1 MGKKI
6 LVSGNEAIGYGAI
19 YAGCT
24 HYFGYPITP
33 QNEVIEFFARE
44 FSKSGRSFVQ
54 ADSEVSSIN
63 MVGGAAAAGVR
74 TMTSTSSTAFSL
86 MQEGLSAIAAM
97 EVPCVVVDVQ
107 RGGPGAG
114 STQQAQMDYFLATRG
129 AHGDYYNM
137 VLAPFS
143 VQETFELIQLAF
155 HLADKYRH
163 PVLVLTDGILGQME
177 ESVDLKALEFE
188 PLPAKDWAA
197 TGSGERGLK
206 RNLLHNSPGILGFMT
221 GDTYKSNMERYYD
234 KYKRMKETEVR
245 YKTKDVDDAEIILI
259 AYGSTARVTSR
270 AQYEA
275 RLEGLK
281 VGMIRPIT
289 LWPFPADVIKEYA
302 DKVKSIIVV
311 EDTMGQMVED
321 VKYAVG
327 EKAEVHL
334 VGFLDRHLP
343 TSTGMILPDAVLNRI
358 KAVI

>member
-1 MGKKI
+1 MGKKVLI
-6 LVSGNEAIGYGAI
+6 SGNEAIGYGAI

-44 FSKSGRSFVQ
+44 FPKIGRTFVQ

-63 MVGGAAAAGVR
+63 MVCGAAAAGVR
-74 TMTSTSSTAFSL
+74 VMTSTASTAFSL

-97 EVPCVVVDVQ
+97 EVPCVIVDVQ

-114 STQQAQMDYFLATRG
+114 STQHAQMDYFLATRG
-129 AHGDYYNM
+129 SHGDYCNI

-143 VQETFELIQLAF
+143 VQEAFELTQLAF

-163 PVLVLTDGILGQME
+163 PVLMLTDGIMGQMM
-177 ESVDLKALEFE
+177 ESVDLRTLEFE

-197 TGSGERGLK
+197 TGSAERNSK
-206 RNLLHNSPGILGFMT
+206 RNFLHNSPGILGFLT

-234 KYKRMKETEVR
+234 KYNEMKNAEVR
-245 YKTKDVDDAEIILI
+245 YQLKDVEDAEVIII
-259 AYGSTARVTSR
+259 SYGSTARVASR

-275 RLEGLK
+275 RLMGIK

-289 LWPFPADVIKEYA
+289 LWPFPAEVIKGYGEKA
-302 DKVKSIIVV
+302 KSVIVV
-311 EDTMGQMVED
+311 EDSMGQMVED
-321 VKYAVG
+321 VRYAVMG
-327 EKAEVHL
+327 KAEVHF

-343 TSTGMILPDAVLNRI
+343 TSSGMILPEAVLNRI

>member
-6 LVSGNEAIGYGAI
+6 LVSGNEAVGYGAI

-44 FSKSGRSFVQ
+44 FPKIGRSFLQ

-74 TMTSTSSTAFSL
+74 AMTTTSSTAFSL

-114 STQQAQMDYFLATRG
+114 STQHAQMDYLLATRG
-129 AHGDYYNM
+129 SHGDYFNM

-143 VQETFELIQLAF
+143 VQETFETIQLAF

-163 PVLVLTDGILGQME
+163 PVLVLTDGIMGQME
-177 ESVDLKALEFE
+177 ESVDLKTVEFE
-188 PLPAKDWAA
+188 PLPEKDWAV
-197 TGSGERGLK
+197 TGSRERGLK
-206 RNLLHNSPGILGFMT
+206 RNFLHNSPGILGFMT
-221 GDTYKSNMERYYD
+221 GDTYRSNLERSYA
-234 KYKRMKETEVR
+234 KYKRMKDTEVR
-245 YKTKDVDDAEIILI
+245 YQAKDLDDAEIILI
-259 AYGSTARVTSR
+259 AYGSTARVTAR

-275 RLEGLK
+275 RAEGLK

-289 LWPFPADVIKEYA
+289 LWPFPTDIIKKYA
-302 DKVKSIIVV
+302 EKVKGFIVV

-321 VKYAVG
+321 VKCVVA
-327 EKAEVHL
+327 EKTEVHL

-343 TSTGMILPDAVLNRI
+343 TSTGMILPDVVLNRI
-358 KAVI
+358 KAVA